1 MATEDTEIELKR
13 EAVEADEVGLLD
25 VLVLVVEHWKL
36 LIAGSL
42 LMGALA
48 AGLAHFAPK
57 TYVSEAIL
65 ALPAAPPPGQRSAAS
80 LGGKV
85 QTAQQAAALMV
96 APQVLDPVV
105 QQFKLAEGVPA
116 GDARKR
122 LKSQIKAEVDLDGL
136 LRLQVGLSSPDLAQ
150 AVANTIIDQWMA
162 STVPTEQE
170 RAELERTLKLAE
182 SSLTATQQLISRL
195 ATENTDELA
204 KPLTRGEAGVSI
216 VAVGELQSRY
226 LEQVLETARLL
237 RGYTRDV
244 VKQPPTLP
252 SVPESANKGLIGLL
266 TALATAT
273 FLLLWIFVV
282 QAWRSAAQDPRAAS
296 KLLRL
301 RSALGLK

>member
-1 MATEDTEIELKR
+1 MASEDTEIKLKR
-13 EAVEADEVGLLD
+13 ETAEADEVGLLD
-25 VLVLVVEHWKL
+25 LLVLVAEHWKL
-36 LIAGSL
+36 LVTGSL
-42 LMGALA
+42 LAGALA
-48 AGLAHFAPK
+48 AGFAHFAPK

-65 ALPAAPPPGQRSAAS
+65 ALPAPPPAGQHTSS

-116 GDARKR
+116 GDARKQ
-122 LKSQIKAEVDLDGL
+122 LKNQIKAEVDLDGL
-136 LRLQVGLSSPDLAQ
+136 LRLEVGLSSPTQAQ
-150 AVANTIIDQWMA
+150 AVANAIIDQWMA

-182 SSLTATQQLISRL
+182 SSLTATQQMVARL
-195 ATENTDELA
+195 ATENTDNLA

-216 VAVGELQSRY
+216 VAIGELQSRY
-226 LEQVLETARLL
+226 LEQVLETSRQL

-252 SVPESANKGLIGLL
+252 SIPESANKGLVGLL
-266 TALATAT
+266 TALATAM
-273 FLLLWIFVV
+273 LLILWIIVV
-282 QAWRSAAQDPRAAS
+282 QAWRSAAQDPRAAP

>member
-1 MATEDTEIELKR
+1 MASEDTEIKMKR
-13 EAVEADEVGLLD
+13 ETAEADEVGLLD
-25 VLVLVVEHWKL
+25 LLVLVAEHWKL
-36 LIAGSL
+36 LVAGSL
-42 LMGALA
+42 LAGALA

-65 ALPAAPPPGQRSAAS
+65 ALPALPPAGQHTLS

-96 APQVLDPVV
+96 APQILDPVV

-116 GDARKR
+116 GDARKQ
-122 LKSQIKAEVDLDGL
+122 LKSQIKAEFDVDGL
-136 LRLQVGLSSPDLAQ
+136 LRLEVGLSSPAQAQ
-150 AVANTIIDQWMA
+150 AVANAIIDQWMA

-182 SSLTATQQLISRL
+182 SSLTATQQMVARL
-195 ATENTDELA
+195 ATENTDNLA

-216 VAVGELQSRY
+216 VAIGELQSRY
-226 LEQVLETARLL
+226 LEQVLETSRQL

-252 SVPESANKGLIGLL
+252 SIPESANKGFIGLL
-266 TALATAT
+266 TALATAM
-273 FLLLWIFVV
+273 LLILWIFVV
-282 QAWRSAAQDPRAAS
+282 QAWRSATQDPRAAP

>member
-1 MATEDTEIELKR
+1 MASEDTEIKMKR
-13 EAVEADEVGLLD
+13 ETAEADEVGLLD
-25 VLVLVVEHWKL
+25 LLVLVAEHWKL
-36 LIAGSL
+36 LVAGSL
-42 LMGALA
+42 LAGALA

-65 ALPAAPPPGQRSAAS
+65 ALPALPPAGQHTSS

-116 GDARKR
+116 GDARKQ
-122 LKSQIKAEVDLDGL
+122 LKSQIKAEVDRDGL
-136 LRLQVGLSSPDLAQ
+136 LRLEVGLSSPAQAQ
-150 AVANTIIDQWMA
+150 AVANAIIDQWMA

-182 SSLTATQQLISRL
+182 SSLTATQQMVARL
-195 ATENTDELA
+195 ATENTDNLA

-216 VAVGELQSRY
+216 VAIGELQSRY
-226 LEQVLETARLL
+226 LEQVLETSRQL

-252 SVPESANKGLIGLL
+252 SIPESANKGLIGVL
-266 TALATAT
+266 TALATAM
-273 FLLLWIFVV
+273 LLILWIFVV
-282 QAWRSAAQDPRAAS
+282 QAWRSAAQDPRAAP